1 MLSLRWSGSSAS
13 RRRLSAE
20 PAARSG
26 PENAAQLSRAE
37 EAIPAPTLARSI
49 TVVAVTCYAVIS
61 LLNVRA
67 ANDSGPVFL
76 ACCSCLAV
84 LFVLQLKHS
93 APGARLA
100 SRRSRLLTL
109 SAQALMT
116 YLPLTLFGWEWGGMA
131 GFLAAS
137 VLLLTPVR
145 VGWILYAAITLS
157 MVGYPVILGMGVNDT
172 AYFAIA
178 TALTGLVV
186 YGLSTL
192 SRLIVALHAARAELA
207 RVAVS
212 NERLRFAQDLH
223 DLLGY
228 SLSAITLKSELT
240 ARLINASP
248 ERAQEEVAGVLDL
261 SRQALA
267 DVRTVASGYRDMTLS
282 AEARSARAILTAADI
297 TADVDVTATTGLL
310 DPDVDTVL
318 ATVLREGITNALRHS
333 KMRHCS
339 IRATV
344 DDDHVSLCLVN
355 DGVGGEPQAVAAD
368 SGNGLGN
375 LRLRLAAVGG
385 RMTSHIDD
393 KGFFRLTATA
403 PRVPEA
409 TDKAPSPIPAP
420 RVTRRSGAA
429 V

>member
-1 MLSLRWSGSSAS
+1 M
-13 RRRLSAE
+13 
-20 PAARSG
+20 
-26 PENAAQLSRAE
+26 
-37 EAIPAPTLARSI
+37 
-49 TVVAVTCYAVIS
+49 
-61 LLNVRA
+61 LNVRA
-67 ANDSGPVFL
+67 THPSDSVFL
-76 ACCSCLAV
+76 ACCACLAV

-93 APGARLA
+93 APDARLA

-145 VGWILYAAITLS
+145 VGWLFYAAITLS
-157 MVGYPVILGMGVNDT
+157 MVGYSVFLGMGPNDT

-192 SRLIVALHAARAELA
+192 SRLIVALYAARAELA
-207 RVAVS
+207 RIAVS
-212 NERLRFAQDLH
+212 DERLRFAQDLH

-228 SLSAITLKSELT
+228 SLSAITIKTELT
-240 ARLINASP
+240 ARLIDASP

-267 DVRTVASGYRDMTLS
+267 DVRTVASGYRNMTLS
-282 AEARSARAILTAADI
+282 AEASSARAILTAADI
-297 TADVDVTATTGLL
+297 TADIDVTAVTGLL
-310 DPDVDTVL
+310 DPGIDTVL

-333 KMRHCS
+333 KLRHCS

-344 DDDHVSLCLVN
+344 DDAHVSLCLVN
-355 DGVGGEPQAVAAD
+355 DGVGGQPQAVAAD

-385 RMTSHIDD
+385 RLSSHIDD
-393 KGFFRLTATA
+393 KGFFRLTAVA
-403 PRVPEA
+403 PRVP
-409 TDKAPSPIPAP
+409 DAPHRTSSPAQAP
-420 RVTRRSGAA
+420 RLTRRSGAD

>member
-1 MLSLRWSGSSAS
+1 M
-13 RRRLSAE
+13 
-20 PAARSG
+20 
-26 PENAAQLSRAE
+26 
-37 EAIPAPTLARSI
+37 
-49 TVVAVTCYAVIS
+49 TCYAVIS

-67 ANDSGPVFL
+67 VHPDRPTFL
-76 ACCSCLAV
+76 ACCACLVV
-84 LFVLQLKHS
+84 LFVLQMKHS

-100 SRRSRLLTL
+100 SRRSRAMTL

-137 VLLLTPVR
+137 VLLLTPLW
-145 VGWILYAAITLS
+145 VGWVLYLAITLS
-157 MVGYPVILGMGVNDT
+157 MIAYPVALGMGPNDT

-178 TALTGLVV
+178 TALTGLVI

-192 SRLIVALHAARAELA
+192 SRLIVALFAARKELA

-240 ARLINASP
+240 ARLITTYP

-267 DVRTVASGYRDMTLS
+267 DVRTVASGYRDMSLS
-282 AEARSARAILTAADI
+282 TEARSARAILTAADI
-297 TADVDVTATTGLL
+297 TAEVDVTLGAL
-310 DPDVDTVL
+310 DPDIDTVL
-318 ATVLREGITNALRHS
+318 ATVLREGVTNALRHS
-333 KMRHCS
+333 TMRHCT
-339 IRATV
+339 IRATREGA
-344 DDDHVSLCLVN
+344 HVSLSLVN
-355 DGVGGEPQAVAAD
+355 DGVGRGPQAVAPD

-385 RMTSHIDD
+385 HLTSDIDD
-393 KGFFRLTATA
+393 EGNFRLTAVA
-403 PRVPEA
+403 PLVPEVPHESAPTPGPRFAGRPNA
-409 TDKAPSPIPAP
+409 T
-420 RVTRRSGAA
+420 V
-429 V
+429 